1 MSVAGEPWCVGVGT
15 GRDKDGHDLM
25 RIARWP
31 GQSAKRWS
39 KVREPALSPSFT
51 ILTRASP
58 GCLMLRI

>member
-25 RIARWP
+25 RIAAMAGP
-31 GQSAKRWS
+31 VGEEMS